1 MLCSSLVPSPDCELR
16 GFHTLPASVGNLFD
30 YLESDK
36 VAACLKIYLQRA
48 TTDLQVVE
56 DFIASFLIDD
66 FAMSD
71 EQQSPP
77 TPLPNK
83 DGEQKGDGE
92 KDSTLD
98 NGTASEVEVEEG
110 KGEKKGRIVTCNGKE
125 YVCGSFVTP
134 VWPVGKDLK
143 DARATLA
150 AHILTAPACKT
161 LVACRRRW
169 YNPCD
174 DCKARSSL
182 ENLCTQKRPDEKLA
196 LKQNSIKLPDSA
208 SRITASTGNAR
219 LHRLA
224 RIRHLVNPAN
234 DFLGALLDLPPTAQ
248 ARLFKSEVSMACFAV
263 AFTHIYECQC
273 LCPFS
278 RSSDKTNHALPSI
291 LPFIHPLSVFPS
303 LLHSSLDRWNY
314 HSN

>member
-1 MLCSSLVPSPDCELR
+1 M
-16 GFHTLPASVGNLFD
+16 GNLFD
-30 YLESDK
+30 YLESDE
-36 VAACLKIYLQRA
+36 VAACLKKHLQRA

-71 EQQSPP
+71 EQQAPP

-161 LVACRRRW
+161 PAACRRRW
-169 YNPCD
+169 YNQCE

-182 ENLCTQKRPDEKLA
+182 ENLCTQKRPDETLA
-196 LKQNSIKLPDSA
+196 LKQNSIKLPDST
-208 SRITASTGNAR
+208 SRITASSGNAR